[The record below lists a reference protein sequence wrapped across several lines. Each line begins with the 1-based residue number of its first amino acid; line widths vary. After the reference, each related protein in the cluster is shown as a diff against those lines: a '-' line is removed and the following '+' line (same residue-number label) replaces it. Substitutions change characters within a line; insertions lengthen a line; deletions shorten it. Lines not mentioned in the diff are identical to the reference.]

1 MIEINEK
8 HINNNLTSIIVLNY
22 NAGNLLLDCVESLY
36 KTVTHKFEVIVVDN
50 LSTDNSHKKCKEK
63 FPQIRLVE
71 NKENLGYCEGNNVGI
86 RNAIG
91 EFIVILNPDTIVEP
105 NWLDE
110 LMKAFLEFG
119 DGIYQPKILSTTD
132 HNLILSTGNMVQLF
146 GFGFSRG
153 REEKDFNQYDNDQN
167 ISYASGAC
175 LFTSLKIMKSLSGF
189 DSFLFA
195 YHDDLDLC
203 WRASLQ
209 EINSYYVHKSI
220 IYHPI
225 EGYSFKWSPFK
236 FYLMERNRLYC
247 LFTHYSKGTIL
258 KMLPSL
264 ILVDLAVTGF
274 YAKRGLLLIKIKANL
289 NILKNMRKIYTRYY
303 EIQKNRKITDKKI
316 IEKFLDNIEV
326 PPGIMK
332 QNQNNFFNKFLR
344 KLSNS
349 SRQFI

>member
-1 MIEINEK
+1 MDKIK
-8 HINNNLTSIIVLNY
+8 SVNLERFTSIVVLNY
-22 NAGNLLLDCVESLY
+22 NAGNLLLDCIESIY
-36 KTVTHKFEVIVVDN
+36 KTLAHKFEVIVVDN
-50 LSTDNSHKKCKEK
+50 VSTDNSHKKCKER
-63 FPQIRLVE
+63 FPQIRLIE
-71 NKENLGYCEGNNVGI
+71 NNENLGYCEGNNVGI
-86 RNAIG
+86 RNASG

-105 NWLDE
+105 KWLDE

-119 DGIYQPKILSTTD
+119 DGIYQPKILATTD
-132 HNLILSTGNMVQLF
+132 HNLILSTGNMIQLF

-153 REEKDFNQYDNDQN
+153 REEKDSNQYDNDQN

-209 EINSYYVHKSI
+209 GINSYYVHKSI

-289 NILKNMRKIYTRYY
+289 NILKNMRKIYTRYS
-303 EIQKNRKITDKKI
+303 EIQKNRKITDKI
-316 IEKFLDNIEV
+316 IIGKFLDNIEV

>member
-1 MIEINEK
+1 MINK
-8 HINNNLTSIIVLNY
+8 NNNSSKFTSIVVLNY
-22 NAGNLLLDCVESLY
+22 NAGDLLLNCIESIFKTKNVEY
-36 KTVTHKFEVIVVDN
+36 EVIVVDN
-50 LSTDNSHKKCKEK
+50 SSTDDSHKKCKEK
-63 FPQIRLVE
+63 FPQINLIE
-71 NKENLGYCEGNNVGI
+71 NKENFGYCEGNNIGI
-86 RNAIG
+86 RQAKG

-110 LMKAFLEFG
+110 LMKAFLKFG
-119 DGIYQPKILSTTD
+119 DGMYQPKILATTD
-132 HNLILSTGNMVQLF
+132 HDLILSTGNMVQLF

-153 REEKDFNQYDNDQN
+153 RGEKDSNQYDNDQN

-175 LFTSLKIMKSLSGF
+175 LFTSSKIMKSLSGF

-209 EINSYYVHKSI
+209 GINSYYVHKSI

-247 LFTHYSKGTIL
+247 LFTHYSKATIL

-264 ILVDLAVTGF
+264 ILIDLAVTCF
-274 YAKRGLLLIKIKANL
+274 YAKRGLLLIKIKTSL
-289 NILKNMRKIYTRYY
+289 NILRNLRKIYTRYS

-344 KLSNS
+344 KLSNY

>member
-1 MIEINEK
+1 MNHENM
-8 HINNNLTSIIVLNY
+8 NNLNKLTSIIVLNY
-22 NAGNLLLDCVESLY
+22 NAGELLLNCIESIF
-36 KTVTHKFEVIVVDN
+36 KTKNIEYEIIVVDN
-50 LSTDNSHKKCKEK
+50 VSTDNSHKKCKEK
-63 FPQIRLVE
+63 FPQIRLIE

-86 RNAIG
+86 RNANG

-110 LMKAFLEFG
+110 LMKAFLKFG
-119 DGIYQPKILSTTD
+119 DGMYQPKILATTD

-153 REEKDFNQYDNDQN
+153 RGEKDSNQYDNDQN

-175 LFTSLKIMKSLSGF
+175 LFTSSKIMKSLSGF

-209 EINSYYVHKSI
+209 GINSYYVHKSI

-247 LFTHYSKGTIL
+247 LFTHYSKATIL

-264 ILVDLAVTGF
+264 ILVDLAVTCF
-274 YAKRGLLLIKIKANL
+274 YAKRGLLLIKIKTTL
-289 NILKNMRKIYTRYY
+289 NILINLRKIYTRYSK
-303 EIQKNRKITDKKI
+303 IQKNRKITDKKI

-332 QNQNNFFNKFLR
+332 QNQNNFFNKFLK
-344 KLSNS
+344 KLSNY